1 MKRFW
6 KSVAVVAGDDGHTV
20 HLDDKPIR
28 TPGRAPLVLPT
39 HALAEG
45 VAQEWRAV
53 GESIDPRAMI
63 LTGLANAAIDRIAP
77 DRAAFAAPLAA
88 YGDSDLLCYRAE
100 LPVQLRARQDATW
113 DPPLAWARARYDVAF
128 EIVTGVMPRPQP
140 AATVERLGT
149 ALAARDAFE
158 LAALNRIVTITGS
171 LVLALA
177 LAERAIDADAAWT
190 AATLDEAWQAEL
202 WGEDAEAAQA
212 LARRRAEFDA
222 AIRFLELLR

>member
-6 KSVAVVAGDDGHTV
+6 KSVAVVAVDDGHEV
-20 HLDDKPIR
+20 HLDGKPIR

-45 VAQEWRAV
+45 VSQEWRAV
-53 GESIDPRAMI
+53 GETIDPRAMI

-100 LPVQLRARQDATW
+100 LPAELRARQDATW
-113 DPPLAWARARYDVAF
+113 DPPLAWARARYDIAF

-140 AATVERLGT
+140 AATVERLGA

-171 LVLALA
+171 LVLTLA
-177 LAERAIDADAAWT
+177 LAEQAIDADPAWA

-212 LARRRAEFDA
+212 LARRRTEFDA